1 MSSSDKWLQ
10 DNYDELVSKYAGHWV
25 LIKGNDV
32 LFADKS
38 FELVYEKSKEL
49 CESKRDCIIEM
60 IDSGDAV
67 LYDTTLSCSED

>member
-1 MSSSDKWLQ
+1 MISSDKWLQ
-10 DNYDELVSKYAGHWV
+10 DNYNELVSKYAGRWV
-25 LIKGNDV
+25 LIKSNEV
-32 LFADKS
+32 IFADKS

-49 CESKRDCIIEM
+49 CESNRDCIIEM